1 MKNMCEIERNG
12 FVTYKLEA
20 QSKVDVEMDVDE
32 ENLKASENISSLR
45 EVEWDEGE
53 DGTYKELLLFEKD
66 IAVKVR
72 DELKDVSKERE
83 IWMKQKDKWSN

>member
-1 MKNMCEIERNG
+1 MCEIERNG